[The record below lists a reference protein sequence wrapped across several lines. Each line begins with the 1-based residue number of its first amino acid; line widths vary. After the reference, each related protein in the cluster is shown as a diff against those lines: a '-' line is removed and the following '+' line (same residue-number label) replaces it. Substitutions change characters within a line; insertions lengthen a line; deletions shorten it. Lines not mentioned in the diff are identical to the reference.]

1 LQFARILPNMLE
13 PMEKRS
19 ADSLIHARWVI
30 PVSGNERYL
39 DHHSVA
45 VKGGN
50 IIDIL
55 PTDQAR
61 ERYEAEKHASL
72 DNHALIPG
80 LINTHTHAAMSLF
93 RGLADDLPL
102 MSWLNEHIWPAEQH
116 WVGEQFITDGTRLAI
131 AEMIRGGTTCFNDMY
146 FFPNIAADVA
156 RQEGIRA
163 TIGII
168 VFDFP
173 SAWGDGPDDYINKGL
188 ALHDKYRNDELIST
202 AFAPHAPYTT
212 SDAALERVRT
222 LANELDIQIH
232 MHVHESRDEIV
243 GSLEQYDVRPLERL
257 NRLGMA
263 GPQLMAV
270 HMTQLTDEEIQ
281 LCAESGVHVIHCAES
296 NLKLASGFTPVEKL
310 REAGI
315 NIALGT
321 DGAASNNDLDMFGEM
336 RTASL
341 IAKAIGGSAQALPA
355 LETLR
360 AATLNGARALGIDRK
375 TGSIEKGK
383 AADLVAVDLDHM
395 ATTPVYDP
403 VSQLIYSAGRDQ
415 VTDVWVNGR
424 QLLREGSHTSLDIAA
439 VRHQAVYWQARIAAA
454 N

>member
-1 LQFARILPNMLE
+1 
-13 PMEKRS
+13 MEKRS
-19 ADSLIHARWVI
+19 ADSLIHARWII
-30 PVSGNERYL
+30 PVSGNERLL

-45 VKGGN
+45 IKDGD

-55 PTDQAR
+55 PTAKAR
-61 ERYEAEKHASL
+61 EAYEAVKQTSL
-72 DNHALIPG
+72 DSHVLIPG
-80 LINTHTHAAMSLF
+80 LVNTHTHAAMSLF

-102 MSWLNEHIWPAEQH
+102 MTWLNEHIWPAEQR
-116 WVGEQFITDGTRLAI
+116 WIGEQFVTDGTRLAI

-146 FFPNIAADVA
+146 FFPDITAAVA

-163 TIGII
+163 TVGLI

-188 ALHDKYRNDELIST
+188 ALHDKYRNDDLIST

-212 SDAALERVRT
+212 SDAPLERIRM
-222 LANELDIQIH
+222 LADELDIQVH

-243 GSLEQYDVRPLERL
+243 GSLDQYGMRPLERL
-257 NRLGMA
+257 NKLGMV

-270 HMTQLTDEEIQ
+270 HMTQLTDEEIL
-281 LCAESGVHVIHCAES
+281 LCAESGLHVIHCVES

-341 IAKAIGGSAQALPA
+341 VAKAVGKSAQGMPA
-355 LETLR
+355 LDSLR
-360 AATLNGARALGIDRK
+360 AATLNGAIALGIEER

-383 AADLVAVDLDHM
+383 AADLVAVNLDHP

-403 VSQLIYSAGRDQ
+403 VSLLVYSASRDQ
-415 VTDVWVNGR
+415 VSDVWVNGR
-424 QLLREGSHTSLDIAA
+424 QLLRDGKHTSLDIAA
-439 VRHQAVYWQARIAAA
+439 VRHQAAYWKTRIAAA

>member
-1 LQFARILPNMLE
+1 
-13 PMEKRS
+13 MEKRS
-19 ADSLIHARWVI
+19 ADSLIHARWII
-30 PVSGNERYL
+30 PVSGEERFL

-45 VKGGN
+45 IKDGD

-55 PTDQAR
+55 PTAKAR
-61 ERYEAEKHASL
+61 EVYEAVKHSSL
-72 DNHALIPG
+72 DSHVLIPG

-102 MSWLNEHIWPAEQH
+102 MTWLNEHIWPAEQR
-116 WVGEQFITDGTRLAI
+116 WIGEQFITDGTRLAI

-146 FFPNIAADVA
+146 FFPDITAAVS
-156 RQEGIRA
+156 RQEGIR
-163 TIGII
+163 TTVGLI

-188 ALHDKYRNDELIST
+188 ALHDKYRSDELIST

-212 SDAALERVRT
+212 SDAPLERIRM
-222 LANELDIQIH
+222 LADELDIQVH

-243 GSLEQYDVRPLERL
+243 GSLDQYGMRPLERL
-257 NRLGMA
+257 NKLGMV

-270 HMTQLTDEEIQ
+270 HMTQLTDEEIL
-281 LCAESGVHVIHCAES
+281 LCAESGLHVIHCVES

-341 IAKAIGGSAQALPA
+341 VAKAVGKSAQGMPA
-355 LETLR
+355 LDALR
-360 AATLNGARALGIDRK
+360 AATLNGAIALGIEQR

-383 AADLVAVDLDHM
+383 AADLVAVDLDHP

-403 VSQLIYSAGRDQ
+403 VSLLVYSACRDQ
-415 VTDVWVNGR
+415 VSDVWVNGR
-424 QLLREGSHTSLDIAA
+424 QLLRDGMHTSLDIAA
-439 VRHQAVYWQARIAAA
+439 VQHQASYWKTRIAAA

>member
-1 LQFARILPNMLE
+1 
-13 PMEKRS
+13 MEKRS
-19 ADSLIHARWVI
+19 ADTLIHARWII
-30 PVSGNERYL
+30 PVSGNERFL

-45 VKGGN
+45 IRDGD

-55 PTDQAR
+55 PTARAR
-61 ERYEAEKHASL
+61 EVYEAVKHTSL
-72 DNHALIPG
+72 DNHVLIPG

-102 MSWLNEHIWPAEQH
+102 MTWLNEHIWPAEQR
-116 WVGEQFITDGTRLAI
+116 WIGEQFVTDGARLAI
-131 AEMIRGGTTCFNDMY
+131 AEMIRSGTTCFNDMY
-146 FFPNIAADVA
+146 FFPDITAAVA

-163 TIGII
+163 TVGII

-173 SAWGDGPDDYINKGL
+173 SAWGEGPDDYINKGL
-188 ALHDKYRNDELIST
+188 ALHDKYRNDTLIST

-212 SDAALERVRT
+212 SDAPLERIRM
-222 LANELDIQIH
+222 LADELDIQIH
-232 MHVHESRDEIV
+232 MHVHESHDEII
-243 GSLEQYDVRPLERL
+243 GSLEQYGMRPLERL
-257 NRLGMA
+257 NKLGMV

-270 HMTQLTDEEIQ
+270 HMTQLTDEEIL
-281 LCAESGVHVIHCAES
+281 LCAESGLHVIHCVES

-310 REAGI
+310 RGAGI

-341 IAKAIGGSAQALPA
+341 VAKAVGKSAAGMPA
-355 LETLR
+355 LDSLR
-360 AATLNGARALGIDRK
+360 AATLNGAIALGMEER
-375 TGSIEKGK
+375 TGSIETGK
-383 AADLVAVDLDHM
+383 AADLVAVDLDHP

-403 VSQLIYSAGRDQ
+403 VSLLVYSACRDQ
-415 VTDVWVNGR
+415 VSDVWVNGR
-424 QLLREGSHTSLDIAA
+424 QLLREGMHTSLDIAA
-439 VRHQAVYWQARIAAA
+439 VRHQAAYWKTRIAAA

>member
-1 LQFARILPNMLE
+1 
-13 PMEKRS
+13 MEKRS
-19 ADSLIHARWVI
+19 ADSLIHARWII
-30 PVSGNERYL
+30 PVSGNERFL

-45 VKGGN
+45 IKDGD

-55 PTDQAR
+55 PTAR
-61 ERYEAEKHASL
+61 ASEVYEAAKHTSL
-72 DNHALIPG
+72 DSHVLIPG

-102 MSWLNEHIWPAEQH
+102 MTWLNEHIWPAEQR
-116 WVGEQFITDGTRLAI
+116 WIGEQFVTDGTRLAI

-146 FFPNIAADVA
+146 FFPDITAAVA

-163 TIGII
+163 TVGII

-173 SAWGDGPDDYINKGL
+173 SAWGEGPDDYINKGL
-188 ALHDKYRNDELIST
+188 TLHDKYRKDGLIST

-212 SDAALERVRT
+212 ADAPLERIRM
-222 LANELDIQIH
+222 LADELDIQVH
-232 MHVHESRDEIV
+232 MHVHESRDEII
-243 GSLEQYDVRPLERL
+243 GSLEQYGMRPLERL
-257 NRLGMA
+257 NKLGLV

-270 HMTQLTDEEIQ
+270 HMTQLTDEEIL
-281 LCAESGVHVIHCAES
+281 LCAESGLHVVHCVES

-341 IAKAIGGSAQALPA
+341 VAKAVGKSAQGMPA
-355 LETLR
+355 LESLR
-360 AATLNGARALGIDRK
+360 TATLNGAIALGIEER

-383 AADLVAVDLDHM
+383 AADLVAVDLDHP

-403 VSQLIYSAGRDQ
+403 VSLLVYSASRDQ
-415 VTDVWVNGR
+415 VSDVWVNGR
-424 QLLREGSHTSLDIAA
+424 QLLREGRHTSLDIAA
-439 VRHQAVYWQARIAAA
+439 VRHQAAYWKTRIAAA